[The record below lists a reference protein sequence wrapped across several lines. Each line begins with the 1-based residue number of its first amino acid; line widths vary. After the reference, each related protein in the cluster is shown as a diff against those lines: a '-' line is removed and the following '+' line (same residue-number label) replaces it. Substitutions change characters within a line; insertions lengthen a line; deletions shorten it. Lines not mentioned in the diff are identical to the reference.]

1 MRRHS
6 FSHHNNI
13 ISHHFL
19 DNSGR
24 ESDIDGDLYLLES
37 PESPVVFRDV
47 FSGGPGVGGGS
58 LVFDADVPRLRAFH
72 LQPSK
77 YFQSTKYFL

>member
-77 YFQSTKYFL
+77 YFRKKK